1 MSKYKRSPIFYMGN
15 KYKLLKDLISLF
27 PNSCD
32 VFVDLFGGSGVVS
45 MNYQGTQKTIY
56 NEFNKNIV
64 ELIKM
69 IVNNEPQELD
79 EYWKE
84 QRNKY
89 GLKIFSVTTSEKI
102 TREEYVN
109 RRVAFEKF
117 RKDYN
122 QSANKDYR
130 DLFLLSCY
138 SINHLIRFNQNNE
151 FNASNGNNSY
161 NDKNYQQICDMHESF
176 KNVEIVNGNAFDFNF
191 SILTESSFV
200 YVDCPY
206 SGTEAIYNGKQVFGG
221 WTVESDYKLFSLLE
235 KLNRARIKWGL
246 SNVFVNRGK
255 TNQHLI
261 DWCDKNNWNVYH
273 LDRNYNPFS
282 RGNSNNDEVYICN
295 YTKENKIKQIS
306 MF

>member
-1 MSKYKRSPIFYMGN
+1 MTQYKRSPIFYMGN
-15 KYKLLKDLISLF
+15 KYKLLKDLIPLF
-27 PNSCD
+27 PDSCD
-32 VFVDLFGGSGVVS
+32 LFIDLFGGSGCVS
-45 MNYQGTQKTIY
+45 MNYKGTEKTIY
-56 NEFNKNIV
+56 NEINTNIV

-69 IVNNEPQELD
+69 IVTNEPKDLD
-79 EYWKE
+79 KYWKNKI
-84 QRNKY
+84 NKY
-89 GLKIFSVTTSEKI
+89 GLRQKSDK
-102 TREEYVN
+102 VN
-109 RRVAFEKF
+109 KGNGIASYTKLRN
-117 RKDYN
+117 DYN
-122 QSANKDYR
+122 QTPKRDYR
-130 DLFLLSCY
+130 DLFLLACY
-138 SINHLIRFNQNNE
+138 SINHLIRFNVNSD
-151 FNASNGNNSY
+151 FNASNGNDSY
-161 NDKNYQQICDMHESF
+161 NEKNYQQICDMHESF

-206 SGTEAIYNGKQVFGG
+206 SGTEAIYNGKQAFGG

-235 KLNRARIKWGL
+235 KLSRGEIKWGL

-261 DWCDKNNWNVYH
+261 DWCEKNNWNVYH

-295 YTKENKIKQIS
+295 YIKENKIKQIS

>member
-1 MSKYKRSPIFYMGN
+1 MGN
-15 KYKLLKDLISLF
+15 KYKLLKDLIPLF
-27 PNSCD
+27 PDSCD
-32 VFVDLFGGSGVVS
+32 LFIDLFGGSGCVS
-45 MNYQGTQKTIY
+45 MNYKGTEKTIY
-56 NEFNKNIV
+56 NEINTNIV

-69 IVNNEPQELD
+69 IVTNEPKDLD
-79 EYWKE
+79 KYWKNKI
-84 QRNKY
+84 NKY
-89 GLKIFSVTTSEKI
+89 GLRQKSDK
-102 TREEYVN
+102 VN
-109 RRVAFEKF
+109 KGNGIVSYTKLRN
-117 RKDYN
+117 DYN
-122 QSANKDYR
+122 QTPKRDYR

-138 SINHLIRFNQNNE
+138 SINHLIRFNKNNE
-151 FNASNGNNSY
+151 FNASNGNDSY

-176 KNVEIVNGNAFDFNF
+176 KNVEIVNGNAFDFDF
-191 SILTESSFV
+191 SILTKNSFV

-206 SGTEAIYNGKQVFGG
+206 SGTEAIYNEKQAFGG

-235 KLNRARIKWGL
+235 KLSRERIKWGL

-261 DWCDKNNWNVYH
+261 DWCEKNNWNVYH

-295 YTKENKIKQIS
+295 YMKENKTKQIS